1 MVNIVINL
9 ISALLILGFSQ
20 KMVQPKAF
28 TIKKPAVIAQK
39 QPITTEKGRTK
50 NGKKH
55 GFWRYYNQ
63 EGKEER
69 REKWKNGTLAYTIW
83 FDKNHK
89 KIKWQKANGEVKT
102 IKNCDCK

>member
-1 MVNIVINL
+1 MTNLVINL
-9 ISALLILGFSQ
+9 ISVLLILCFNQ
-20 KMVQPKAF
+20 KLVQTKAF
-28 TIKKPAVIAQK
+28 TIKKPAVMTQK
-39 QPITTEKGRTK
+39 QPIPSEKGSTK

-63 EGKEER
+63 DGKEEK
-69 REKWKNGTLAYTIW
+69 REKWKNGTLVYTIW

-89 KIKWQKANGEVKT
+89 KIKWQKANGKVKT